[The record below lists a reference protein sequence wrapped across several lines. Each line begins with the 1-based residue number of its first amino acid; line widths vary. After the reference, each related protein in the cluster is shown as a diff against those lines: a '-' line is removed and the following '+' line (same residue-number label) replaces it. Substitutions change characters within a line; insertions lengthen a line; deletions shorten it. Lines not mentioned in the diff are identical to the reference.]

1 LIVIGT
7 SVFVITPV
15 DISMTSG
22 GGDLDGFGVGVA
34 VGIDDGSL
42 LGCDDG

>member
-22 GGDLDGFGVGVA
+22 GGDVDGFGLGLA
-34 VGIDDGSL
+34 VGDDDG
-42 LGCDDG
+42 